1 MFIERLL
8 SAEKQKSKNKAKN
21 AIALQFACLC
31 TMMKLH
37 NRRGL
42 YGIAYKNR
50 EDSQGGEIQ
59 SVLDS
64 GKCTPSPNSTLSPER
79 NSNHMC
85 INKNDR

>member
-1 MFIERLL
+1 MRASFSVFIERLL
-8 SAEKQKSKNKAKN
+8 SAEKQQSKSK
-21 AIALQFACLC
+21 FACLC

-42 YGIAYKNR
+42 YGLAYKNR

-85 INKNDR
+85 INKNDE

>member
-1 MFIERLL
+1 M
-8 SAEKQKSKNKAKN
+8 SAEKQQSKIKAKN
-21 AIALQFACLC
+21 AIALEFTCFC

-37 NRRGL
+37 NRRKS

-50 EDSQGGEIQ
+50 EDSQEREIQ

-64 GKCTPSPNSTLSPER
+64 VKCTPSRNSTVSPES
-79 NSNHMC
+79 NSDHMC

>member
-1 MFIERLL
+1 MFIERFL
-8 SAEKQKSKNKAKN
+8 SVEKQQSKSKAKN
-21 AIALQFACLC
+21 AFQFACLC
-31 TMMKLH
+31 TMMKKH

-64 GKCTPSPNSTLSPER
+64 GKCTPSPNSTLSPGR